1 MKRTIIL
8 FLFLII
14 GFRGLSGC
22 AATDPRDTGLE
33 YAPQMYHSIPLDP
46 YSQMDYFPYT
56 KDGKHLIE
64 PVSGTVPRGKS
75 IYVYPYPNTNEGYE
89 EAGKNLKN
97 PLPRTPE
104 NIAEGKKLYEYYC
117 IHCHGEK
124 GNGLGTIVQAGKF
137 PQVPSYYGPQLR
149 DLPEGK
155 MFHTIT
161 YGKNLMGSHAS
172 QLSPEERWK
181 VIMYVQ
187 ELRAKGLA
195 EEAQSAA
202 DTAQAKSQ
210 NAPQTQDKSKTK

>member
-1 MKRTIIL
+1 MKALTYIT
-8 FLFLII
+8 LIA
-14 GFRGLSGC
+14 GAAWLVSGC
-22 AATDPRDTGLE
+22 AATDPRDPGIE

-46 YSQMDYFPYT
+46 YSQSDYYTYT

-64 PVSGTVPRGKS
+64 PVAGTVPRGKVE
-75 IYVYPYPNTNEGYE
+75 YLYPFPNTNEGYE
-89 EAGKNLKN
+89 EAGKKLKN
-97 PLPRTPE
+97 PLPATPE

-124 GNGLGTIVQAGKF
+124 GNGRGTIVEAGKF
-137 PQVPSYYGPQLR
+137 PQVPSYYGPQLK

-155 MFHTIT
+155 MFHSIT

-181 VIMYVQ
+181 VILYVQ

-195 EEAQSAA
+195 EEAQ
-202 DTAQAKSQ
+202 AQ
-210 NAPQTQDKSKTK
+210 PQAEQPQKDQPKKQ